1 MAGFDGFF
9 ITIPDPGTNNSTR
22 SRQTDFV
29 RDNQIDGITP
39 LENPDVGVILRLADE
54 GGFDFF
60 AGSIRS
66 VQDTSMAMTAFT
78 GQVIAFF
85 TVGLNLRIKQDALID

>member
-9 ITIPDPGTNNSTR
+9 ITIPDPCADNPTR
-22 SRQTDFV
+22 SRQTDFIG
-29 RDNQIDGITP
+29 DNQVDGVAT
-39 LENPDVGVILRLADE
+39 LKNPDIGVILCTADE

-66 VQDTSMAMTAFT
+66 VQDASMAVTAFT
-78 GQVIAFF
+78 GQVIALFA
-85 TVGLNLRIKQDALID
+85 VRLNLCIE